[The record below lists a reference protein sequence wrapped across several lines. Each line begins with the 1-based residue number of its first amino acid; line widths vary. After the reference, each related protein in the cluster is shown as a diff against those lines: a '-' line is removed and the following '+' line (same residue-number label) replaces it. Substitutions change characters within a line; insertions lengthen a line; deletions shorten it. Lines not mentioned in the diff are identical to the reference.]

1 MPHEA
6 VSQATIGWLTSG
18 CRPLQAFHSPYAAAA
33 QTWKESL
40 CTIHLSVSPRLINSM
55 LIPRLSC
62 RISGMSIH
70 FDYRSP
76 PYIYAIPPTAKARG
90 LPCVLPRE
98 FGIVDS
104 VKGF

>member
-76 PYIYAIPPTAKARG
+76 HIYTQF
-90 LPCVLPRE
+90 LPRLKP
-98 FGIVDS
+98 V
-104 VKGF
+104 GFLASYLLIAH